1 MNKIRM
7 GALLG
12 AAALT
17 AAACGSSAKTS
28 SPPTTASSGSSGSSG
43 TSSAAAHHYKVS
55 LIVGTTND
63 NFYVTM
69 NCGAK
74 AEAAKLGVSYSYTGP
89 SQFQASLQIPIVN
102 SVTAQHPNAVLI
114 APTDSTAL
122 IQPMQAMKN
131 AGIKLVEVDTTVS
144 DNSLAVS
151 QISSNNLLGGKM
163 AADSLAKLI
172 GGKGT
177 VMVVNVNPGISTTD
191 ARAQGFEQEM
201 KAKYPGITVLP
212 TQFDNDEPSKAAQII
227 TSTYAAHPA
236 LNGIFAANVLTAE
249 GVSTGIKEAGATGKI
264 KDVSFDAEPSDIQDL
279 NNGTIDAL
287 IAQEPAVEGA
297 DGIEQAV
304 NALEGKPV
312 TPKIQT
318 GLVEITKANES
329 TTSKYFYKSS
339 C

>member
-1 MNKIRM
+1 MKLSR
-7 GALLG
+7 LRLG
-12 AAALT
+12 AAVGIAGLL
-17 AAACGSSAKTS
+17 AAACGSSAAPKAS
-28 SPPTTASSGSSGSSG
+28 GVTTAPVS
-43 TSSAAAHHYKVS
+43 HKYKVT
-55 LIVGTTND
+55 LIAGTTND

-74 AEAAKLGVSYSYTGP
+74 TEAAKLGVDYSFTGP

-102 SVTAQHPNAVLI
+102 SVTAQHPDAVLV

-122 IQPMQAMKN
+122 IQPMQAMKS
-131 AGIKLVEVDTTVS
+131 AGIKIVEVDTTVT
-144 DNSLAVS
+144 DNSIAVS
-151 QISSNNLLGGKM
+151 QISSDNLAGGRM

-191 ARAQGFEQEM
+191 ARAQGFQQEM

-212 TQFDNDEPSKAAQII
+212 TQYDNDEPAKASQIV

-249 GVSTGIKEAGATGKI
+249 GVATGIKNAGATGKI
-264 KDVSFDAEPSDIQDL
+264 KNISFDAEPSDVQDL
-279 NNGTIDAL
+279 DNGVIDAL
-287 IAQEPAVEGA
+287 IAQEPATIGR
-297 DGIEQAV
+297 DGIDQAV

-312 TPKIQT
+312 TAKIGT
-318 GLVEITKANES
+318 GLVEITKANEA
-329 TTSKYFYKSS
+329 TTSKYFYVSS